1 MNNITIKS
9 RSNSSIRKFRID
21 SDPEAEIRLNNS
33 YGCIEAFLNLHVEQ
47 EVFNTI
53 YEKLDGLIIQL
64 LQLRHDCG
72 VDVAFGER
80 AKPSICHYG
89 PPSQQRIPI
98 ESVEAVPDPWLHG
111 MFFHENGD
119 VLLIA
124 TYGTPSLSIR
134 MADKSALFVVDEDFD
149 KAAILDR
156 FEEMKRITNWEYVS
170 VYRLVRI
177 LDTSLDSLHR
187 FPSSPLLSPRLAGQ
201 SYSVNEVI
209 R

>member
-1 MNNITIKS
+1 MNDITIKS
-9 RSNSSIRKFRID
+9 RANSSIRKFRID
-21 SDPEAEIRLNNS
+21 SDPEAEIRLNNA
-33 YGCIEAFLNLHVEQ
+33 YGRIEALLNLHVEQ
-47 EVFNTI
+47 EAFNNI
-53 YEKLDGLIIQL
+53 HERLDELIIQL
-64 LQLRHDCG
+64 LQLRYDCG

-80 AKPSICHYG
+80 TKPSICHYG
-89 PPSQQRIPI
+89 PMSQRIPS

-156 FEEMKRITNWEYVS
+156 FEEMKRVTNWEPFS

-177 LDTSLDSLHR
+177 LDSTLDFLHR
-187 FPSSPLLSPRLAGQ
+187 FPSSPLLSPKL
-201 SYSVNEVI
+201 I
-209 R
+209 K

>member
-1 MNNITIKS
+1 M
-9 RSNSSIRKFRID
+9 
-21 SDPEAEIRLNNS
+21 
-33 YGCIEAFLNLHVEQ
+33 
-47 EVFNTI
+47 
-53 YEKLDGLIIQL
+53 
-64 LQLRHDCG
+64 
-72 VDVAFGER
+72 AFGER

-89 PPSQQRIPI
+89 PMSQRIPS

-201 SYSVNEVI
+201 SYSVNGEI